1 MLPKLPPTL
10 YIHTQFAILRCSK
23 APRGLSVLLRGT
35 RIFAGATISP
45 SFSLRQSPSRYA
57 FHAGRYLADKEF
69 RSFCSSS
76 FHLSEAILFE
86 LNRFPTRRRADRTIS
101 SPTKSESSVWP
112 LGISR
117 RTGIFPADCLHP
129 KHCHI
134 ALLQVAWDSQMF
146 QHIARF
152 Y

>member
-1 MLPKLPPTL
+1 MVPKLPPTL
-10 YIHTQFAILRCSK
+10 YIYIQNTILRCSK

-101 SPTKSESSVWP
+101 SSIARSSAYGLWGFRLAPV
-112 LGISR
+112 
-117 RTGIFPADCLHP
+117 FPADRLHP
-129 KHCHI
+129 KHCH
-134 ALLQVAWDSQMF
+134 LPCGK
-146 QHIARF
+146 
-152 Y
+152 